1 MPHVFTP
8 LPRPISSFAKFS
20 GSRPQSRPVRLGSW
34 RMTACSIIL
43 LAQLPVTGLLH
54 AQTFGGSS
62 QYPYCA
68 QFSDGTSLDCGFSSL
83 QMCEQ
88 SVTGV
93 GGVCILNP
101 SGPPASGSQN
111 QAADNLPAPPPI
123 ETSGPLQLPDTSSS
137 PPSPPCDPL
146 IDGTYCASAAG
157 NPVNATQSAAGI
169 ASMQSLSSDLAI
181 GGNPPATLGAIN
193 FSGDGS
199 TCIGLFR
206 RMSCGS

>member
-20 GSRPQSRPVRLGSW
+20 GSRARSRPVRFAPC
-34 RMTACSIIL
+34 RMTACSIIF
-43 LAQLPVTGLLH
+43 LAQLPVTGPLH

-101 SGPPASGSQN
+101 SGPPAAQALN
-111 QAADNLPAPPPI
+111 QRVYNLPAAAAPIAPP
-123 ETSGPLQLPDTSSS
+123 SGPLQLPDA
-137 PPSPPCDPL
+137 SPPCNPL
-146 IDGTYCASAAG
+146 IDGTYCASAAAG
-157 NPVNATQSAAGI
+157 LLNATQSPAGI
-169 ASMQSLSSDLAI
+169 APMQSLSSDLAI

-193 FSGDGS
+193 FGSDGS

-206 RMSCGS
+206 RMSCGG